1 MSKYLK
7 VRLTIPQA
15 RALSQA
21 AGEILAGEGD
31 GWTEAEWAT
40 LQRAH
45 SALAA
50 DLEAEEGSPE

>member
-15 RALSQA
+15 EALRQA

-31 GWTEAEWAT
+31 GWTDVEWAA

-50 DLEAEEGSPE
+50 DLKAEEGRS